1 MMNQIFSKK
10 LLGLAGVSFV
20 LCSSQL
26 AMALVPNNVAII
38 VNSGSTNTIGYRIYV
53 SPTGEVNYVDGK
65 GSNRGKLSKKLT
77 REFFRD
83 VKIAEPLSNLSV
95 KQGCAKSVSFG
106 TTTTIKL
113 ADQQSQDIS
122 CPGNDKARRLDNDV
136 IAIAKALNVVNVPK
150 SQGKPL
156 PPQNF

>member
-1 MMNQIFSKK
+1 MNRLFSKS
-10 LLGLAGVSFV
+10 LLGLAGVSFL

-38 VNSGSTNTIGYRIYV
+38 LNSGSTNTIGYRIYV
-53 SPTGEVNYVDGK
+53 SPSGEVNYVDGK
-65 GSNRGKLSKKLT
+65 GSNQGKLSQKLT
-77 REFFRD
+77 KNFFRD
-83 VKIAEPLSNLSV
+83 LKIAEPLSNLP
-95 KQGCAKSVSFG
+95 KQSCVKSVSFG
-106 TTTTIKL
+106 TTTTIRL
-113 ADQQSQDIS
+113 ADQQSPDIS
-122 CPGNDKARRLDNDV
+122 CPGNIQAQSLDNDV

>member
-1 MMNQIFSKK
+1 MNRLFSKS
-10 LLGLAGVSFV
+10 LLGLAGISFL

-38 VNSGSTNTIGYRIYV
+38 LNSGSTNTIGYRIYV
-53 SPTGEVNYVDGK
+53 SPSGEVNYVDGK
-65 GSNRGKLSKKLT
+65 GSNQGKLSQKLT
-77 REFFRD
+77 ENFFRD
-83 VKIAEPLSNLSV
+83 LKIAEPLSSLP
-95 KQGCAKSVSFG
+95 KQSCVKSVSFG
-106 TTTTIKL
+106 TTTTIRL
-113 ADQQSQDIS
+113 ADQQSPDIS
-122 CPGNDKARRLDNDV
+122 CPGNVKAQSLDNDI